1 MYVIVV
7 YYFIFGM
14 CVSWRHI
21 GESCVLSIYK
31 ENESPNYLKNAEI
44 TDM

>member
-14 CVSWRHI
+14 CVLWRYI
-21 GESCVLSIYK
+21 GELCVLLIYK
-31 ENESPNYLKNAEI
+31 ENEFLNYFKNVEI
-44 TDM
+44 IDM